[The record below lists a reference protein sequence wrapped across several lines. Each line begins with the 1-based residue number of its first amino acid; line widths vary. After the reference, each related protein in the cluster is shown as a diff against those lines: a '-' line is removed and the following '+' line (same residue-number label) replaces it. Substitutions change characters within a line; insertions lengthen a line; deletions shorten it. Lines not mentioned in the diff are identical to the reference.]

1 MTTRD
6 LQKMRIR
13 RSKPIKIHTHTRIR
27 QAFGLISW
35 GELFYILHT
44 ILGHLL
50 VLKVLSQLPASEDQ
64 PLLGVS
70 ESSV

>member
-13 RSKPIKIHTHTRIR
+13 ISKPIKKKHTRIR
-27 QAFGLISW
+27 QGFDLTFW
-35 GELFYILHT
+35 GELSYTLCT
-44 ILGHLL
+44 ILGRLL
-50 VLKVLSQLPASEDQ
+50 VLKVLSQLRASEDQ